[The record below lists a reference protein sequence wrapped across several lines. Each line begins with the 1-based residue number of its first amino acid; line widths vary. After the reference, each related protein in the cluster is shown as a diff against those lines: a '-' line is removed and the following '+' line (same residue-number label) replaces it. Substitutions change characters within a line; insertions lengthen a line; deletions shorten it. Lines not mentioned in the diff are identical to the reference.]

1 MLTCSTRFLRV
12 THTELTFAAKHGQLP
27 TWIIYYKAGAV
38 SGAPSVYQVLVFEL
52 RASSQ
57 KWAMRIKC
65 SVGGSFYTASVIL
78 YYICYVYILNY

>member
-1 MLTCSTRFLRV
+1 MWHQVFEGD
-12 THTELTFAAKHGQLP
+12 THRTVTFAAAHGQLP
-27 TWIIYYKAGAV
+27 AWIVYYKAGVA

-65 SVGGSFYTASVIL
+65 SVGGSFYAASVIL
-78 YYICYVYILNY
+78 YFICYVYT